1 MSVFGGQ
8 QFRPLLHV
16 RDVATAIVPEIQTT
30 NSGVYNLHAEN
41 LTILELAQ
49 RIQKILPDANIETTD
64 ISFQDLRNYKVSSE
78 KANRL
83 LKFVPKYSIETGIKE
98 IISLIV
104 TKRIRDVRISKFNNS
119 ELLKLNLNGG
129 T

>member
-49 RIQKILPDANIETTD
+49 RIQKISDLYLPDTLF
-64 ISFQDLRNYKVSSE
+64 S
-78 KANRL
+78 RL
-83 LKFVPKYSIETGIKE
+83 QGL
-98 IISLIV
+98 
-104 TKRIRDVRISKFNNS
+104 
-119 ELLKLNLNGG
+119 
-129 T
+129 